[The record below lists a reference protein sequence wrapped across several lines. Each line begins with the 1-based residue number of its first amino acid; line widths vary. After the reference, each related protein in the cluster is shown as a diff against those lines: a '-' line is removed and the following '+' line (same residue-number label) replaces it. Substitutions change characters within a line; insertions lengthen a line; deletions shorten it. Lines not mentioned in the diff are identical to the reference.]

1 MLVFDPDF
9 SCEGLHLSFSLT
21 GGVTFCDGSNGNTS
35 ATGYFPLV
43 RDKDSLGI
51 PLVTDSDDEPPLPSV
66 PEPATLALLG
76 IGLVGLA
83 TSRRRK
89 LG

>member
-1 MLVFDPDF
+1 
-9 SCEGLHLSFSLT
+9 
-21 GGVTFCDGSNGNTS
+21 VTFCDGSNGNTS